1 MILRRSRH
9 KKPQRRFGWRRL
21 ASLRPS
27 ARAAKIALALTAL
40 SVGGGAGTWA
50 WFHGA
55 PEMVA
60 DLREDT
66 ARAVL
71 NASAR
76 AGLAVTDVR
85 IEGRVETDARDVR
98 AVLDARKGAP
108 ILAFDPYAAKAE
120 LEKLSWVRRA
130 TVERRLP
137 GTILVQLDERI
148 PLALWQRQGRFTV
161 IDSEGREIAGTDP
174 ARFADRPVV
183 VGDDAPEHA
192 AALVALLETEPALM
206 KRINAA
212 VRVGGR
218 RWNLRLDN
226 GIDVNLPET
235 NAGAAYERLAQLA
248 RDNGLIDRDLVA
260 VDLRLPDRLIL
271 RMGRD
276 QPSAPGTPASAPAR
290 RGANKP
296 T

>member
-1 MILRRSRH
+1 MIFRRSRQ

-21 ASLRPS
+21 VSLRPS
-27 ARAAKIALALTAL
+27 ARAARLSLALVLLA
-40 SVGGGAGTWA
+40 GGGGGLAYA
-50 WFHGA
+50 WTHGA
-55 PEMVA
+55 PDLLA
-60 DLREDT
+60 DLREDFART
-66 ARAVL
+66 AM
-71 NASAR
+71 NASAH
-76 AGLAVTDVR
+76 AGLAIAEVR

-98 AVLDARKGAP
+98 AVLDARKGSP
-108 ILAFDPYAAKAE
+108 ILAFDPYAAKTE

-137 GTILVQLDERI
+137 GTILVQLEERI
-148 PLALWQRQGRFTV
+148 ALALWQRQGRFTV
-161 IDSEGREIAGTDP
+161 IDSEGKEIAGTDP

-192 AALVALLETEPALM
+192 AALVALLETEPQLM

-226 GIDVNLPET
+226 GVDVNLPEA
-235 NAGAAYERLAQLA
+235 NPGAAYERLAQLS
-248 RDNGLIDRDLVA
+248 RDNALIDRNLVA

-276 QPSAPGTPASAPAR
+276 QPAQNVPASAPAKR
-290 RGANKP
+290 AANKP

>member
-1 MILRRSRH
+1 MIFRRSRS

-21 ASLRPS
+21 FSLRPS
-27 ARAAKIALALTAL
+27 ARATKLSLAFLALA
-40 SVGGGAGTWA
+40 GGGGSFAWA
-50 WFHGA
+50 WTHGA
-55 PEMVA
+55 ADSLA
-60 DLREDT
+60 DLREDVSRLAT
-66 ARAVL
+66 
-71 NASAR
+71 NAGAH
-76 AGLAVTDVR
+76 AGLAIAEVR
-85 IEGRVETDARDVR
+85 IEGRVETDARDLR

-120 LEKLSWVRRA
+120 LEKLPWVRRA

-137 GTILVQLDERI
+137 GTILVQLEERI
-148 PLALWQRQGRFTV
+148 ALALWQRQGRFTV
-161 IDSEGREIAGTDP
+161 IDSEGKEIAGTDP

-206 KRINAA
+206 KRIVAA
-212 VRVGGR
+212 VRVGQR

-226 GIDVNLPET
+226 GVDVNLPET

-248 RDNGLIDRDLVA
+248 RENGLIDRNLVA

-276 QPSAPGTPASAPAR
+276 QQPAQTAPVSAPVKRA
-290 RGANKP
+290 ANKP